1 MTEYTNNS
9 EGSVPERAET
19 AFLPVDWGVNPEEI
33 RQMTPEEKIAF
44 DIEMAEKA
52 SRLYA
57 AQQELALM
65 LSAAGITYEAE
76 NPRVIVNRTLN
87 PDQYKH

>member
-33 RQMTPEEKIAF
+33 RQMTPEKKITF
-44 DIEMAEKA
+44 YNIIKTI
-52 SRLYA
+52 
-57 AQQELALM
+57 
-65 LSAAGITYEAE
+65 ITFY
-76 NPRVIVNRTLN
+76 
-87 PDQYKH
+87 Q